1 MAAPREI
8 KIRRRLPA
16 AAISRLRRRRSLRY
30 RAIRRLPGL
39 NRSVSRSALSDAAWR
54 FLARPWGSP
63 LIALAVT
70 VVLAAGNPSLAG
82 ARLGCST
89 IPLVCDE
96 AKSRDF
102 LGLVWQV
109 EGATLALTVAAA
121 LFALESAARVR
132 PTTGLADYAG
142 KSRLTHFV
150 MLGVAALLCVGVV
163 LAWTPGLPPPAATA
177 FALGLAMLTIG
188 LFPLFLAR
196 MLKVISPEWF
206 RRERLRDIQRAV
218 DEQVRADALALA
230 ALSEFE
236 EWSRARQ
243 AALALLPRDGHKPIE
258 RAVGTGQVYDIDLGR
273 LGELSEVAGNVEVF
287 ARVGEQV
294 SEGSV
299 LFSTSGDFEDQPRAL
314 ASVVPLAE
322 RELLAEQVQA
332 LHEEGLEA
340 IRSGSPAAASEVAA
354 AYVALLM
361 SWPRAWGRFGQRIDR
376 GLLGARS
383 HIGSSPVGEIT
394 RDLYHQAE
402 RSSAAGLREHVFSQM
417 SIPWSTTSESLPLQA
432 TDLVIQMNDLVRGF
446 AAAGRHS
453 ELADLWANKAWTYHA
468 EICDY
473 VIGPRLEDASASE
486 EDFRYWVEM
495 CGHFFASAVNLL
507 RDFWERG
514 QFDEFDE
521 FVRRFRKLFEHVGHR
536 GDVYRAQWTLQRRG
550 SDPSST
556 SAAEVAEAERV
567 IALHRALQYLASK
580 RAGYELA
587 LLAWMLHQTRGNSG
601 ELRDRAIRY
610 AASLP
615 DADTLVAS
623 MEHALDG
630 PLTRW
635 LIFAGPSNE
644 AGVIDTEGP
653 LFEALALVLVMRDKP
668 GQRIPPQSWMTQGR
682 IDRLSSTVERV
693 AGWNLGDVWR
703 GDTERPTE
711 DIAANIS
718 SSLNESLKA
727 QEAIEEETL
736 IGQELDPLKV
746 QAYVESVVKG
756 WAESRVID
764 GLAALAGSAVVLNDP
779 INFGAYEF
787 GFNPQL
793 IPKGLFVSPSNWV
806 GLDQNGQGVGRSL
819 ATSEV
824 SEVVRL
830 LADEGVEVAAVG
842 SAVERLH
849 RAIDELTEAGYRPS
863 IVLMHFDWRLARE
876 LGLDPWEPDSLV
888 DDAIARHVKG
898 SIDGVPVVEWF
909 DVADHHFYVV
919 DLERFCHLEEA
930 RSPNADEPELPT
942 TTVEFVDEA
951 TAESIIARW
960 DLEPTPEAEAA
971 RRRGVLTSVRTHTYR
986 RFRATLLDAAAAR
999 IVVVDEGEDRP

>member
-8 KIRRRLPA
+8 KVRRRLPA

-39 NRSVSRSALSDAAWR
+39 NRSVSRSSLSEAAWG

-63 LIALAVT
+63 LIIFGVT
-70 VVLAAGNPSLAG
+70 VALAAGNPSLPG

-89 IPLVCDE
+89 VPLVCDE
-96 AKSRDF
+96 AQSRDF

-163 LAWTPGLPPPAATA
+163 LAWTPGLPPPAATT
-177 FALGLAMLTIG
+177 FALGLALLTIG

-218 DEQVRADALALA
+218 DQQVRADALALA
-230 ALSEFE
+230 ALSEFD
-236 EWSRARQ
+236 EWCRGRQ
-243 AALALLPRDGHKPIE
+243 AGLALFARDGHQPIE

-273 LGELSEVAGNVEVF
+273 LGDLSEVAGNIEVF
-287 ARVGEQV
+287 ARVGEKV

-299 LFSTSGDFEDQPRAL
+299 LFSTSGDFKDRPRVL
-314 ASVVPLAE
+314 ASVVPLVE

-340 IRSGSPAAASEVAA
+340 IRSGSPAAAAEVAA

-361 SWPRAWGRFGQRIDR
+361 SWPRAWGRFGQRIDQ

-383 HIGSSPVGEIT
+383 LIGSSPVGEIT

-446 AAAGRHS
+446 AAAGRRS

-468 EICDY
+468 ELCDY

-486 EDFRYWVEM
+486 GDLRYWVEM
-495 CGHFFASAVNLL
+495 CGHFFSSAVNLL
-507 RDFWERG
+507 RDFWERS

-550 SDPSST
+550 SDPSSI

-567 IALHRALQYLASK
+567 IALHRALQDLASK

-587 LLAWMLHQTRGNSG
+587 LLAWMLHQTRGKSG

-610 AASLP
+610 ATSLP
-615 DADTLVAS
+615 DTETLVAG
-623 MEHALDG
+623 MEDALDG

-644 AGVIDTEGP
+644 AGAIDTEGP

-668 GQRIPPQSWMTQGR
+668 GQRIPPRSWMTQGR
-682 IDRLSSTVERV
+682 IERLSSTVERV
-693 AGWNLGDVWR
+693 AGWSLGDVWR
-703 GDTERPTE
+703 GDAERSAV
-711 DIAANIS
+711 DVAANVS
-718 SSLNESLKA
+718 SSLTESLNA
-727 QEAIEEETL
+727 QEEIEEETL
-736 IGQELDPLKV
+736 IGQELDPAKV
-746 QAYVESVVKG
+746 QTYVESVVRG
-756 WAESRVID
+756 WVESRAI
-764 GLAALAGSAVVLNDP
+764 GRLAALAGSAVLLNDP
-779 INFGAYEF
+779 TDFGDYEF

-793 IPKGLFVSPSNWV
+793 VPKGLFVSPSNWV
-806 GLDQNGQGVGRSL
+806 GLDHNGEEIGRRL

-824 SEVVRL
+824 SAVVQL
-830 LADEGVEVAAVG
+830 LTDETAEVATEG
-842 SAVERLH
+842 STVESLH
-849 RAIDELTEAGYRPS
+849 RAIGELRDSGYTPS
-863 IVLMHFDWRLARE
+863 IVLMSFDWRVARE
-876 LGLDPWEPDSLV
+876 LGLDPWEPDPLV
-888 DDAIARHVKG
+888 EDAIAGQVKG
-898 SIDGVPVVEWF
+898 TIDGVPVVEWF
-909 DVADHHFYVV
+909 DVADRHFYVV
-919 DLERFCHLEEA
+919 DFARFCHLEEA
-930 RSPNADEPELPT
+930 RSTNAALPELPT

-951 TAESIIARW
+951 MADSIASHW
-960 DLEPTPEAEAA
+960 EPEPTPDAEAA
-971 RRRGVLTSVRTHTYR
+971 RRRRVLATVRTRTYR
-986 RFRATLLDAAAAR
+986 RFRVTLLDEAAAR
-999 IVVVDEGEDRP
+999 LVVMNEDEDQS